1 MWQTVE
7 GCATGSVDFFPL
19 DFIFISRALVFCL
32 RACLCE
38 GGTGVADRR
47 EPSGLL
53 GIESRASGSAAS
65 ALNHSLWP
73 QSGFLK
79 ACECA
84 FAFERWGWGRALGL
98 FPCYALP
105 YSLLTRS
112 KPELAAHGH
121 TWVFPW
127 LWRILSS
134 SHPPAIAAPCPGLL
148 SVLARVLTWKFRLQ
162 LTPLSLACT
171 GHF

>member
-1 MWQTVE
+1 MYPIQSHLAPWCGLGELRGGNFLFAVARGEGGEGMWQTVE

-65 ALNHSLWP
+65 ALNH
-73 QSGFLK
+73 
-79 ACECA
+79 
-84 FAFERWGWGRALGL
+84 
-98 FPCYALP
+98 
-105 YSLLTRS
+105 
-112 KPELAAHGH
+112 
-121 TWVFPW
+121 
-127 LWRILSS
+127 
-134 SHPPAIAAPCPGLL
+134 
-148 SVLARVLTWKFRLQ
+148 
-162 LTPLSLACT
+162 
-171 GHF
+171 